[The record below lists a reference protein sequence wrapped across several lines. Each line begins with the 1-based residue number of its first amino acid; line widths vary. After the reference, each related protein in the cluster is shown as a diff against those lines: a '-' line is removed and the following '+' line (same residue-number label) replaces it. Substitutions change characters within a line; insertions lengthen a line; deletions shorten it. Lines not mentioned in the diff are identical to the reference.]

1 MHTLFT
7 GRSSEPIE
15 ETYVY
20 MRSTSLTL
28 ANSCSATVNE
38 ATHTH
43 TALTVVISPFNLA
56 LAHQT
61 ESHLSHMYIPA
72 SLVRTATSG
81 PNSPRPADVEAAILM
96 V

>member
-1 MHTLFT
+1 
-7 GRSSEPIE
+7 
-15 ETYVY
+15 
-20 MRSTSLTL
+20 MRATPLTL
-28 ANSCSATVNE
+28 ANSCLATVIKLSN
-38 ATHTH
+38 TH

-61 ESHLSHMYIPA
+61 ESHLNHIYTYVPA